1 MSLSSLKALATRAR
15 VMHYVDIFLAAFGMA
30 LLYNQQD
37 LLGAHGL
44 NAVKSVVF
52 AASVAGGKA
61 VFEAFRKSTP
71 KKAAPPAA

>member
-1 MSLSSLKALATRAR
+1 MLARLRALANRAR

-44 NAVKSVVF
+44 NAVKSAVF

-61 VFEAFRKSTP
+61 AFEAFRKSTP
-71 KKAAPPAA
+71 AKAPAPPA